1 MAKTSWNN
9 NKSAAELR
17 LEVAHSREQLTRD
30 VARVRDQL
38 DLPRK
43 IRRSF
48 QRQPAGWIV
57 SLVAVGLVA
66 TALLTRKK
74 KVYVDS
80 GKASSS
86 RPKSRLLEAG
96 FILGVLRIAATL
108 AKPHIEA
115 FVSRKMRG
123 YGNRR

>member
-1 MAKTSWNN
+1 MAKTSGNN

-17 LEVAHSREQLTRD
+17 LEVARSREQLTRD
-30 VARVRDQL
+30 VARVRDEL

-80 GKASSS
+80 SKSVPEA
-86 RPKSRLLEAG
+86 KSRLLQAG

-108 AKPHIEA
+108 VKPHLEA

-123 YGNRR
+123 QGNRR

>member
-1 MAKTSWNN
+1 MAKTSGNN

-17 LEVAHSREQLTRD
+17 LEVARSRELLTRD
-30 VARVRDQL
+30 VARVRDEL

-80 GKASSS
+80 SKSPPEA
-86 RPKSRLLEAG
+86 KSRLLQAG
-96 FILGVLRIAATL
+96 FVLGVLRIAATL
-108 AKPHIEA
+108 VKPHLEA

-123 YGNRR
+123 QGNRR

>member
-1 MAKTSWNN
+1 MAKTSGNN

-17 LEVAHSREQLTRD
+17 LDVARSREQLTRD
-30 VARVRDQL
+30 VARVRDEL

-66 TALLTRKK
+66 TALLSRKK

-80 GKASSS
+80 SKSA
-86 RPKSRLLEAG
+86 PEAKSRLLQAG

-108 AKPHIEA
+108 AKPHLEA
-115 FVSRKMRG
+115 FVRSEEH
-123 YGNRR
+123 

>member
-1 MAKTSWNN
+1 MAKTSGNN

-17 LEVAHSREQLTRD
+17 LEVARSREQLTRD
-30 VARVRDQL
+30 VARVRDEL

-80 GKASSS
+80 SKSA
-86 RPKSRLLEAG
+86 PEAKSRLLQAG

-108 AKPHIEA
+108 VKPHLEA

-123 YGNRR
+123 QGNRR

>member
-1 MAKTSWNN
+1 MAKASGNN

-17 LEVAHSREQLTRD
+17 LEVARSREQLTRD
-30 VARVRDQL
+30 VARVRDEL

-74 KVYVDS
+74 QVYVDS
-80 GKASSS
+80 HNSPPPK
-86 RPKSRLLEAG
+86 KSRLLEAG
-96 FILGVLRIAATL
+96 FILGVLRIAAGL